1 MAKNNVKSI
10 INTLESKLRKTN
22 ITNTDKKEIKEAYT
36 QLADEISQGYQLG
49 QKEVAT
55 LRSAFSAYKEEVSAA
70 IASLPEEQQLAF
82 ANAIKAASHTQEQE
96 EVKEQEAV
104 VSPDAQ
110 TTEENKEEAVVVDEP
125 KEETSEQEAV
135 VVDEQKEET
144 NEQEA
149 TAEEQSETTETS
161 EPEPEPLTEEE
172 KNKYLD
178 EIRSDH
184 TLDGYI
190 ATIEY
195 PIRRKN
201 IEATL
206 ALGPTMAADGTTV
219 EVSAAE
225 NQAMALAN
233 VDDMLVAMDYCI
245 KNGKEADL
253 DEAIVSRLQGFKM
266 EDINPDNAYALLAL
280 ADKVKGNTALY
291 DEITNKIA
299 TALRNFDN
307 ENFGKLSEQDLSK
320 NYMDATKE
328 LKDFVPYGEDKKP
341 TLWGY
346 TFTDDKGEVLENKD
360 RSNWNPRRWISG
372 KGNDAQKNEEA
383 ILNMAREL
391 AAQELAKM
399 PAETDPE
406 KRKEQLNK
414 VMNDKIA
421 MILNSPDG
429 NKTFNQTEIAARM
442 AVSHTKAET
451 FRNRVTQKFK
461 NSKWGKDI
469 TARLQKLDKQLTDT
483 YGKKYVTAKKYTK
496 MLGKIGLESVK
507 SSAMFAVAGLANP
520 VGIPA
525 LIAYNTV
532 KQWKKM
538 KDQLTDPSISKA
550 KKCAMLLGAGMTTTL
565 GMVTAA
571 TGLGAATS
579 ALGLDTPAMI
589 QTLTNAGGALGIAGR
604 TAVSTVAATIPN
616 WVEKASIHFKKN
628 GLKKQMAN
636 LGEDGKPKPEVL
648 AAYNQKVT
656 ELQDKIAQTQAQ
668 IGQGGSFKK
677 IVRTFFKMDE
687 KKLAKLNEEMANL
700 QKQAPKDMA
709 TLLNEEKALNRQAQ
723 MNQDELI
730 GKAIG
735 SGIGIGMA
743 QTQIV
748 PSLINSAIDQLQE
761 TTTTAAQSIATAAT
775 EHGMNPWAQDDY
787 KAPWL
792 DENHD
797 PTQAPWLKGQDNL
810 MAQADDKS
818 EIHVPYREGVTP
830 DEISS
835 IKAHET
841 NLEAAKAENSSGIE
855 GKSSFAHTLQHLES
869 LGDSRIT
876 DTNAVAEGLSEHI
889 GKDAN
894 LATIAC
900 KMAPHALQQA
910 LHIENLPDNNPS
922 SYNMI
927 NYLANNDLTPEQT
940 TALNNFIQQNFEGT
954 QFKTEN
960 FADYSQTQ
968 THTPTEARHEP
979 PKVERLSLQEE
990 YDRAKQ
996 VHTADQQA
1004 NKNAQMDARTR
1015 EILNPTN
1022 KETDPR
1028 ILEQYKKMEQ
1038 DGIKFESTNLDPERR
1053 GTIGSSQTQQQSAQ
1067 QTVVV
1072 QQPVQQQTE
1081 VYVEMTPQLYAQNH
1095 GLIYDP
1101 VLSNGVNNIGGDNHG
1116 GYLGAFINPKDH
1128 SVIMIP
1134 NDPVH
1139 DKPFTYKTIEL
1150 ARLSQN
1156 NNTGAYC
1163 HSNHERGM
1171 WFDPDKK
1178 VTRCWGSGM
1187 IAHNNNINKVIAA
1200 VNTAGAIYNTVQVL
1214 RGRV

>member
-49 QKEVAT
+49 QEEVAT

-206 ALGPTMAADGTTV
+206 ALGPTMAADSTTV

-571 TGLGAATS
+571 SGLGAATS

-604 TAVSTVAATIPN
+604 TAVSTLAATVPN

-723 MNQDELI
+723 INQDELI

-787 KAPWL
+787 KAPWQ

-797 PTQAPWLKGQDNL
+797 PAQAPWLKGQDNI

-830 DEISS
+830 DEISG

-996 VHTADQQA
+996 VRDGVSHDDGWRHKDVPPTGNKLVDALNDKYATTNDKGSGYHFEPVDKTPTQTVVQQ
-1004 NKNAQMDARTR
+1004 
-1015 EILNPTN
+1015 PV
-1022 KETDPR
+1022 
-1028 ILEQYKKMEQ
+1028 
-1038 DGIKFESTNLDPERR
+1038 
-1053 GTIGSSQTQQQSAQ
+1053 QQPVQ

-1072 QQPVQQQTE
+1072 QEPIQQQTE
-1081 VYVEMTPQLYAQNH
+1081 VYVEMTPELYAQNH

-1116 GYLGAFINPKDH
+1116 GYMGAFINPKDH

-1200 VNTAGAIYNTVQVL
+1200 VNTAGAIYNTVQIL

>member
-49 QKEVAT
+49 QEEVAT

-571 TGLGAATS
+571 SGLGAATS

-604 TAVSTVAATIPN
+604 TAVSTLAATVPN

-723 MNQDELI
+723 INQDELI

-787 KAPWL
+787 KAPWQ

-797 PTQAPWLKGQDNL
+797 PTQAPWLKGQDNI

-900 KMAPHALQQA
+900 KMAPHALQQV

-940 TALNNFIQQNFEGT
+940 TALNNFIQQNFEGAH
-954 QFKTEN
+954 FKTEN

-996 VHTADQQA
+996 VRDGVSHDDGWRHKDVPPTGNKLVDALNDKYATTNDKGSGYHFEPVDKTPTQTVVQQ
-1004 NKNAQMDARTR
+1004 
-1015 EILNPTN
+1015 PV
-1022 KETDPR
+1022 
-1028 ILEQYKKMEQ
+1028 
-1038 DGIKFESTNLDPERR
+1038 
-1053 GTIGSSQTQQQSAQ
+1053 QQQPVQ

-1072 QQPVQQQTE
+1072 QEPIQQQTE
-1081 VYVEMTPQLYAQNH
+1081 VYVEMTPELYAQNH

-1116 GYLGAFINPKDH
+1116 GYMGAFINPKDH

-1156 NNTGAYC
+1156 HNTGAYC

-1200 VNTAGAIYNTVQVL
+1200 VNTAGAIYNTVQIL

>member
-253 DEAIVSRLQGFKM
+253 DEAIVSRLQGFRM

-496 MLGKIGLESVK
+496 MIGKIGLESVK

-532 KQWKKM
+532 KQWKNM
-538 KDQLTDPSISKA
+538 KHQLTDPSISKA

-571 TGLGAATS
+571 SGLGAAAS

-604 TAVSTVAATIPN
+604 TAVSTLAATVPN

-787 KAPWL
+787 KAPWQ

-797 PTQAPWLKGQDNL
+797 PTQAPWLKGQDNI

-830 DEISS
+830 DEISG

-900 KMAPHALQQA
+900 KMAPHALQQV
-910 LHIENLPDNNPS
+910 LQIENLPDNNPS

-996 VHTADQQA
+996 VRDGVSHDDGWRHKDVPPTGNKLVDALNDKYATTNDKGSGYHFEPVDKTPTQTVVQQ
-1004 NKNAQMDARTR
+1004 
-1015 EILNPTN
+1015 PV
-1022 KETDPR
+1022 
-1028 ILEQYKKMEQ
+1028 
-1038 DGIKFESTNLDPERR
+1038 
-1053 GTIGSSQTQQQSAQ
+1053 Q

-1072 QQPVQQQTE
+1072 QEPIQQQTE

-1156 NNTGAYC
+1156 HNTGAYD

-1171 WFDPDKK
+1171 WYDPDKK
-1178 VTRCWGSGM
+1178 VTRCWGSGL

-1200 VNTAGAIYNTVQVL
+1200 VNTAGAIYNTVQVM

>member
-161 EPEPEPLTEEE
+161 EPEPEPEPLTEEE

-320 NYMDATKE
+320 NYMEATKE

-496 MLGKIGLESVK
+496 MIGKIGLESVK

-532 KQWKKM
+532 KQWKNM
-538 KDQLTDPSISKA
+538 KHQLTDPSISKA

-571 TGLGAATS
+571 SGLGAAAS

-604 TAVSTVAATIPN
+604 TAVSTLAATVPN

-648 AAYNQKVT
+648 ATYNQKVT

-787 KAPWL
+787 KAPWQ

-797 PTQAPWLKGQDNL
+797 PTQAPWLKGQDNI

-830 DEISS
+830 DEISGV
-835 IKAHET
+835 KAHET

-900 KMAPHALQQA
+900 KMAPHALQQV
-910 LHIENLPDNNPS
+910 LQIENLPDNNPS

-996 VHTADQQA
+996 VRDGVSHDDGWRHKDVPPTGNKLVDALNDKYATTNDKGSGYHFEPVDKTPTQTVVQQ
-1004 NKNAQMDARTR
+1004 
-1015 EILNPTN
+1015 PV
-1022 KETDPR
+1022 
-1028 ILEQYKKMEQ
+1028 
-1038 DGIKFESTNLDPERR
+1038 
-1053 GTIGSSQTQQQSAQ
+1053 Q

-1072 QQPVQQQTE
+1072 QEPIQQQTE
-1081 VYVEMTPQLYAQNH
+1081 VYVEMTPELYAQNH

-1139 DKPFTYKTIEL
+1139 DKPFTYKTVEL

-1156 NNTGAYC
+1156 HNTGAYD

-1171 WFDPDKK
+1171 WYDPDKK
-1178 VTRCWGSGM
+1178 VTRCWGNGM

-1200 VNTAGAIYNTVQVL
+1200 VNTAGAIYNTVQIL

>member
-49 QKEVAT
+49 QEEVAT

-571 TGLGAATS
+571 SGLGAAAS

-604 TAVSTVAATIPN
+604 TAVSTLAATVPN

-723 MNQDELI
+723 INQDELI

-787 KAPWL
+787 KAPWQ

-797 PTQAPWLKGQDNL
+797 PAQAPWLKGQDNI

-830 DEISS
+830 DEISG

-841 NLEAAKAENSSGIE
+841 NLEAAKAEDSSGIE

-900 KMAPHALQQA
+900 KMAPHALQQV
-910 LHIENLPDNNPS
+910 LQIENLPDNNPS

-996 VHTADQQA
+996 VRDGVSHDDGWRHKDVPPTGNKLVDALNDKYATTNDKGSGYHFEPVDKTPTQTVVQQ
-1004 NKNAQMDARTR
+1004 
-1015 EILNPTN
+1015 PV
-1022 KETDPR
+1022 
-1028 ILEQYKKMEQ
+1028 
-1038 DGIKFESTNLDPERR
+1038 
-1053 GTIGSSQTQQQSAQ
+1053 Q

-1072 QQPVQQQTE
+1072 QEPIQQQTE
-1081 VYVEMTPQLYAQNH
+1081 VYVEMTPELYAQNH

-1116 GYLGAFINPKDH
+1116 GYMGAFINPKDH

-1200 VNTAGAIYNTVQVL
+1200 VNTAGAIYNTVQIL

>member
-49 QKEVAT
+49 QEEVAT

-496 MLGKIGLESVK
+496 MIGKIGLESVK

-571 TGLGAATS
+571 SGLGAAAS

-604 TAVSTVAATIPN
+604 TAVSTLAATVPN

-787 KAPWL
+787 KAPWQ

-797 PTQAPWLKGQDNL
+797 PTQAPWLKGQDNI

-830 DEISS
+830 DEISG

-900 KMAPHALQQA
+900 KMAPHALQQV
-910 LHIENLPDNNPS
+910 LQIENLPDNNPS

-996 VHTADQQA
+996 VRDGVSHDDGWRHKDVPPTGNKLVDALNDKYATTNDKGSGYHFEPVDKTPTQTVVQQ
-1004 NKNAQMDARTR
+1004 
-1015 EILNPTN
+1015 PV
-1022 KETDPR
+1022 
-1028 ILEQYKKMEQ
+1028 
-1038 DGIKFESTNLDPERR
+1038 
-1053 GTIGSSQTQQQSAQ
+1053 QQQPVQ

-1072 QQPVQQQTE
+1072 QEPIQQQTE
-1081 VYVEMTPQLYAQNH
+1081 VYVEMTPELYAQNH

-1116 GYLGAFINPKDH
+1116 GYMGAFINPKDH

-1156 NNTGAYC
+1156 HNTGAYC

-1200 VNTAGAIYNTVQVL
+1200 VNTAGAIYNTVQIL

>member
-22 ITNTDKKEIKEAYT
+22 ITNTDRKEIKEAYT
-36 QLADEISQGYQLG
+36 QLAAEISQGYQLG
-49 QKEVAT
+49 QGEVAT
-55 LRSAFSAYKEEVSAA
+55 LRSTFSAYKEEVSAA

-532 KQWKKM
+532 KQWKNM
-538 KDQLTDPSISKA
+538 KHQLTDPSISKA

-571 TGLGAATS
+571 SGLGAAAS

-604 TAVSTVAATIPN
+604 TAVSTLAATVPN

-687 KKLAKLNEEMANL
+687 KKLAKLNEEMTNL

-787 KAPWL
+787 KAPWQ

-797 PTQAPWLKGQDNL
+797 PTQAPWLKGQDNI

-830 DEISS
+830 DEISGV
-835 IKAHET
+835 KAHET

-996 VHTADQQA
+996 VRDGVSHDDGWRHKDVPPTGNKLVDALNDKYATTNDKGSGYHFEPVDKTPTQTVVQQ
-1004 NKNAQMDARTR
+1004 
-1015 EILNPTN
+1015 PV
-1022 KETDPR
+1022 
-1028 ILEQYKKMEQ
+1028 
-1038 DGIKFESTNLDPERR
+1038 
-1053 GTIGSSQTQQQSAQ
+1053 QQQPVQ

-1072 QQPVQQQTE
+1072 QEPIQQQTE

-1116 GYLGAFINPKDH
+1116 GYMGAFINPKDH

-1200 VNTAGAIYNTVQVL
+1200 VNTAGAIYNTVQIL

>member
-49 QKEVAT
+49 QEEVAT

-571 TGLGAATS
+571 SGLGAATS

-604 TAVSTVAATIPN
+604 TAVSTLAATVPN

-648 AAYNQKVT
+648 AAYNQKVI

-723 MNQDELI
+723 INQDELI

-787 KAPWL
+787 KAPWQ

-900 KMAPHALQQA
+900 KMAPHALQQV
-910 LHIENLPDNNPS
+910 LQIENLPDNNPS

-996 VHTADQQA
+996 VRDGVSHDDGWRHKDVPPTGNKLVDALNDKYATTNDKGSGYHFEPVDKTPTQTVVQQ
-1004 NKNAQMDARTR
+1004 
-1015 EILNPTN
+1015 PV
-1022 KETDPR
+1022 
-1028 ILEQYKKMEQ
+1028 
-1038 DGIKFESTNLDPERR
+1038 
-1053 GTIGSSQTQQQSAQ
+1053 QQQPVQ

-1072 QQPVQQQTE
+1072 QEPIQQQTE
-1081 VYVEMTPQLYAQNH
+1081 VYVEMTPELYAQNH

-1116 GYLGAFINPKDH
+1116 GYMGAFINPKDH

-1156 NNTGAYC
+1156 HNTGAYC

-1200 VNTAGAIYNTVQVL
+1200 VNTAGAIYNTVQIL

>member
-49 QKEVAT
+49 QEEVAT

-206 ALGPTMAADGTTV
+206 ALGPTMAADSTTV

-571 TGLGAATS
+571 SGLGAATS

-604 TAVSTVAATIPN
+604 TAVSTLAATVPN

-723 MNQDELI
+723 INQDELI

-787 KAPWL
+787 KAPWQ

-797 PTQAPWLKGQDNL
+797 PAQAPWLKGQDNI

-996 VHTADQQA
+996 VRDGVSHDDGWRHKDVPPTGNKLVDALNDKYATTNDKGSGYHFEPVDKTPTQTVVQQ
-1004 NKNAQMDARTR
+1004 
-1015 EILNPTN
+1015 PV
-1022 KETDPR
+1022 
-1028 ILEQYKKMEQ
+1028 
-1038 DGIKFESTNLDPERR
+1038 
-1053 GTIGSSQTQQQSAQ
+1053 QQQPVQ

-1072 QQPVQQQTE
+1072 QEPIQQQTE
-1081 VYVEMTPQLYAQNH
+1081 VYVEMTPELYAQNH

-1116 GYLGAFINPKDH
+1116 GYMGAFINPKDH

-1200 VNTAGAIYNTVQVL
+1200 VNTAGAIYNTVQIL

>member
-1 MAKNNVKSI
+1 MAKNNVKTI
-10 INTLESKLRKTN
+10 INTLNSKLRKN
-22 ITNTDKKEIKEAYT
+22 DITNSDRKEIKQAFT
-36 QLADEISQGYQLG
+36 QLADEIAQGYQLS
-49 QKEVAT
+49 QNDATT
-55 LRSAFSAYKEEVSAA
+55 LRNAYGTYKEEVTEA
-70 IASLPEEQQLAF
+70 IAALSQEQQIAF
-82 ANAIKAASHTQEQE
+82 ESAVQKANSAPTQEQE
-96 EVKEQEAV
+96 ETVIVEEQATV
-104 VSPDAQ
+104 VA
-110 TTEENKEEAVVVDEP
+110 DEP
-125 KEETSEQEAV
+125 QRGTSEQETV
-135 VVDEQKEET
+135 VVDNPTEG
-144 NEQEA
+144 NS
-149 TAEEQSETTETS
+149 EQSEPIE
-161 EPEPEPLTEEE
+161 EQKPEPLTEEE

-178 EIRSDH
+178 EIRSSH

-190 ATIEY
+190 TTIEY

-201 IEATL
+201 IEASL

-219 EVSAAE
+219 EVSADD
-225 NQAMALAN
+225 NRAMALVN
-233 VDDMLVAMDYCI
+233 VDDMLVAMDYCS
-245 KNGKEADL
+245 KNGR
-253 DEAIVSRLQGFKM
+253 DEEIDGAIIARLQGFRM

-299 TALRNFDN
+299 TALHNFDN

-328 LKDFVPYGEDKKP
+328 LKDFIPFDENKKP

-346 TFTDDKGEVLENKD
+346 TFTDDKGEVLKNKD
-360 RSNWNPRRWISG
+360 RSNWNPRRWVSG

-391 AAQELAKM
+391 AAQELAQM

-429 NKTFNQTEIAARM
+429 NKTFNQTEIASRM
-442 AVSHTKAET
+442 AASHTKAET

-483 YGKKYVTAKKYTK
+483 YGKKYTLAKKYTK
-496 MLGKIGLESVK
+496 MVGKIGLQSAK
-507 SSAMFAVAGLANP
+507 SSAMFAIAGLANP

-532 KQWKKM
+532 KQWKTM
-538 KDQLTDPSISKA
+538 KNQLTDPSISKA
-550 KKCAMLLGAGMTTTL
+550 KKCAMLLGAGVTTTL

-571 TGLGAATS
+571 TGLGAAAS
-579 ALGLDTPAMI
+579 AIGLDTPAML

-648 AAYNQKVT
+648 EAYNQKVT

-668 IGQGGSFKK
+668 IGQGGSFKN
-677 IVRTFFKMDE
+677 IVKTFFKTDE
-687 KKLAKLNEEMANL
+687 KKLAKLNEQMADL

-723 MNQDELI
+723 INQDELI

-761 TTTTAAQSIATAAT
+761 TTTAAVHSIATAAT
-775 EHGMNPWAQDDY
+775 EHGMNPWAQDDF
-787 KAPWL
+787 KAPWQ
-792 DENHD
+792 DENHN
-797 PTQAPWLKGQDNL
+797 PTDAPWLKDQDNVL
-810 MAQADDKS
+810 AQADDKS
-818 EIHVPYREGVTP
+818 EIHVPYREGVVP
-830 DEISS
+830 DEISGV
-835 IKAHET
+835 KAHET

-940 TALNNFIQQNFEGT
+940 TALNNFIQQNFEGA

-960 FADYSQTQ
+960 FADYAQPR
-968 THTPTEARHEP
+968 HTDTIHAAHP
-979 PKVERLSLQEE
+979 ERLHAGMDEIRKPTLQEE
-990 YDRAKQ
+990 YAHAKEAREEYQRAEHVDVPPTGNKL
-996 VHTADQQA
+996 VDALNDKYA
-1004 NKNAQMDARTR
+1004 NKHFHF
-1015 EILNPTN
+1015 EPTE
-1022 KETDPR
+1022 KDP
-1028 ILEQYKKMEQ
+1028 LGNQTVVEQQ
-1038 DGIKFESTNLDPERR
+1038 P
-1053 GTIGSSQTQQQSAQ
+1053 AQ

-1072 QQPVQQQTE
+1072 QQPVHQQTE
-1081 VYVEMTPQLYAQNH
+1081 VYVDNVEMTPQLYAQNL

-1101 VLSNGVNNIGGDNHG
+1101 VLSNGVNHIGGDDHG
-1116 GYLGAFINPKDH
+1116 GYMGAFVNPKDG
-1128 SVIMIP
+1128 SVIIVP

-1139 DKPFTYKTIEL
+1139 DEPIRYKTIAE
-1150 ARLSQN
+1150 ARESQKFN
-1156 NNTGAYC
+1156 VGVYD
-1163 HSNHERGM
+1163 HSNHDRDL
-1171 WFDPDKK
+1171 WYDPDAK
-1178 VTRCWGSGM
+1178 VTRLWGSGN
-1187 IAHNNNINKVIAA
+1187 ITHNNTINKVITA
-1200 VNTAGAIYNTVQVL
+1200 VNTAGMVIGAVNAIRN
-1214 RGRV
+1214 GRI

>member
-49 QKEVAT
+49 QEEVAT

-70 IASLPEEQQLAF
+70 IASLPEEQQIAF

-110 TTEENKEEAVVVDEP
+110 PTEENKEEAVVVDEP

-496 MLGKIGLESVK
+496 MIGKIGLESVK
-507 SSAMFAVAGLANP
+507 SSVMFAVAGLANP

-532 KQWKKM
+532 KQWKNM
-538 KDQLTDPSISKA
+538 KHQLTDPSISKA

-571 TGLGAATS
+571 SGLGAAAS

-604 TAVSTVAATIPN
+604 TAVSTLAATVPN

-761 TTTTAAQSIATAAT
+761 TTATAAQSIATAAT

-787 KAPWL
+787 KAPWQ

-797 PTQAPWLKGQDNL
+797 PTQAPWLKGQDNI

-830 DEISS
+830 DEISG

-996 VHTADQQA
+996 VRDGVSHDDGWRHKDVPPTGNKLVDALNDKYATTNDKGSGYHFEPVDKTPTQTVVQQ
-1004 NKNAQMDARTR
+1004 
-1015 EILNPTN
+1015 PV
-1022 KETDPR
+1022 
-1028 ILEQYKKMEQ
+1028 
-1038 DGIKFESTNLDPERR
+1038 
-1053 GTIGSSQTQQQSAQ
+1053 QQQPVQ

-1072 QQPVQQQTE
+1072 QEPIQQQTE

-1139 DKPFTYKTIEL
+1139 DKPFTYKTVEL

-1156 NNTGAYC
+1156 HNTGAYD

-1171 WFDPDKK
+1171 WYDPDKK
-1178 VTRCWGSGM
+1178 VTRCWGSGL

-1200 VNTAGAIYNTVQVL
+1200 VNTAGAIYNTVQVM

>member
-571 TGLGAATS
+571 SGLGAAAS

-604 TAVSTVAATIPN
+604 TAVSTLAATVPN

-787 KAPWL
+787 KAPWQ

-797 PTQAPWLKGQDNL
+797 PTQAPWLKGQDNI

-996 VHTADQQA
+996 VRDGVSHDDGWRHKDVPPTGNKLVDALNDKYATTNDKGSGYHFEPVDKPPTQTVVQQ
-1004 NKNAQMDARTR
+1004 
-1015 EILNPTN
+1015 PV
-1022 KETDPR
+1022 
-1028 ILEQYKKMEQ
+1028 
-1038 DGIKFESTNLDPERR
+1038 
-1053 GTIGSSQTQQQSAQ
+1053 QQPVQ

-1072 QQPVQQQTE
+1072 QEPIQQQTE

-1116 GYLGAFINPKDH
+1116 GYMGAFINPKDH

-1200 VNTAGAIYNTVQVL
+1200 VNTAGAIYNTVQIL

>member
-10 INTLESKLRKTN
+10 INTLESKLRKNN
-22 ITNTDKKEIKEAYT
+22 ITNTDRKEIKEAYT
-36 QLADEISQGYQLG
+36 QLAAEISQGYQLG
-49 QKEVAT
+49 QEEVAT
-55 LRSAFSAYKEEVSAA
+55 LRGAFSAYKEDVSAA

-96 EVKEQEAV
+96 EVKVQETV

-110 TTEENKEEAVVVDEP
+110 TTEENKEETAASGEQ
-125 KEETSEQEAV
+125 KEETSEQETVTA
-135 VVDEQKEET
+135 DGQET
-144 NEQEA
+144 
-149 TAEEQSETTETS
+149 TTEEQSETTETS
-161 EPEPEPLTEEE
+161 EPEPLTEEE

-178 EIRSDH
+178 EIRSDR

-201 IEATL
+201 IEASL

-253 DEAIVSRLQGFKM
+253 DEAIVSRLQGFRM

-328 LKDFVPYGEDKKP
+328 LKDFVPYGDDKKP

-360 RSNWNPRRWISG
+360 RGILNPRRWVSG
-372 KGNDAQKNEEA
+372 KGNDAKKNEEA

-391 AAQELAKM
+391 AAQELASM

-442 AVSHTKAET
+442 AASHTKAET

-668 IGQGGSFKK
+668 MGQGGSFKN

-723 MNQDELI
+723 INQDELI

-761 TTTTAAQSIATAAT
+761 TTATAAQSIATAAT

-787 KAPWL
+787 KAPWQ

-830 DEISS
+830 DEISG

-910 LHIENLPDNNPS
+910 LQIENLPDNNPS

-968 THTPTEARHEP
+968 THAPTEARHEP

-996 VHTADQQA
+996 IRDGVSQDDGWRHKDVPPTGNKLVDALNDKYATTNDKGSGYHFEPVDKTPTQTVVQQ
-1004 NKNAQMDARTR
+1004 
-1015 EILNPTN
+1015 PV
-1022 KETDPR
+1022 
-1028 ILEQYKKMEQ
+1028 
-1038 DGIKFESTNLDPERR
+1038 
-1053 GTIGSSQTQQQSAQ
+1053 QQQPVQ
-1067 QTVVV
+1067 QTVIV
-1072 QQPVQQQTE
+1072 QEPVQQQTE

-1101 VLSNGVNNIGGDNHG
+1101 ILSNGVNNIGGDNHG

-1139 DKPFTYKTIEL
+1139 DKPFTYKTVEL

-1156 NNTGAYC
+1156 HNTGAYD

-1178 VTRCWGSGM
+1178 VTRCWGTGM
-1187 IAHNNNINKVIAA
+1187 IAHNNNINKVITA
-1200 VNTAGAIYNTVQVL
+1200 VNTAGMVLGAVNTI
-1214 RGRV
+1214 RNMRS

>member
-414 VMNDKIA
+414 IMNDKIA

-483 YGKKYVTAKKYTK
+483 YGKKYITAKKYTK
-496 MLGKIGLESVK
+496 MIGKIGLESVK

-532 KQWKKM
+532 KQWKNM
-538 KDQLTDPSISKA
+538 KHQLTDPSISKA

-571 TGLGAATS
+571 SGLGAAAS

-604 TAVSTVAATIPN
+604 TAVSTLAATVPN

-787 KAPWL
+787 KAPWQ

-900 KMAPHALQQA
+900 KMAPHALQQV
-910 LHIENLPDNNPS
+910 LQIENLPDNNPS

-996 VHTADQQA
+996 VRDGVSHDDGWRHKDVPPTGNKLVDALNDKYATTNDKGSGYHFEPVDKTPTQTVVQQ
-1004 NKNAQMDARTR
+1004 
-1015 EILNPTN
+1015 PV
-1022 KETDPR
+1022 
-1028 ILEQYKKMEQ
+1028 
-1038 DGIKFESTNLDPERR
+1038 
-1053 GTIGSSQTQQQSAQ
+1053 Q

-1072 QQPVQQQTE
+1072 QEPIQQQTE

-1116 GYLGAFINPKDH
+1116 GYMGAFINPKDH

-1171 WFDPDKK
+1171 WLDPDKK

>member
-1 MAKNNVKSI
+1 MAKNNVKTI
-10 INTLESKLRKTN
+10 INTLNSKLRKN
-22 ITNTDKKEIKEAYT
+22 DITNSDRKEIKQAFT
-36 QLADEISQGYQLG
+36 QLADEIAQGYQLS
-49 QKEVAT
+49 QNDATT
-55 LRSAFSAYKEEVSAA
+55 LRNAYGTYKEEVTEA
-70 IASLPEEQQLAF
+70 IAALSQEQQIAF
-82 ANAIKAASHTQEQE
+82 ESAVQKANSAPTQEQE
-96 EVKEQEAV
+96 ETVIVEEQATV
-104 VSPDAQ
+104 VA
-110 TTEENKEEAVVVDEP
+110 DEP
-125 KEETSEQEAV
+125 QRGTSEQETV
-135 VVDEQKEET
+135 VVDNPTEG
-144 NEQEA
+144 NS
-149 TAEEQSETTETS
+149 EQSEPIE
-161 EPEPEPLTEEE
+161 EQKPEPLTEEE

-178 EIRSDH
+178 EIRSSH

-190 ATIEY
+190 TTIEY

-201 IEATL
+201 IEASL

-219 EVSAAE
+219 EVSADD
-225 NQAMALAN
+225 NRAMALVN
-233 VDDMLVAMDYCI
+233 VDDMLVAMDYCS
-245 KNGKEADL
+245 KNGR
-253 DEAIVSRLQGFKM
+253 DEEIDGAIIARLQGFRM

-299 TALRNFDN
+299 TALHNFDN

-328 LKDFVPYGEDKKP
+328 LKDFIPFDENKKP

-346 TFTDDKGEVLENKD
+346 TFTDDKGEVLKNKD
-360 RSNWNPRRWISG
+360 RSNWNPRRWVSG

-391 AAQELAKM
+391 AAQELAQM

-429 NKTFNQTEIAARM
+429 NKTFNQTEIASRM
-442 AVSHTKAET
+442 AASHTKAET

-496 MLGKIGLESVK
+496 MIGKIGLQTAK
-507 SSAMFAVAGLANP
+507 SSAMFAVAGLVNP

-532 KQWKKM
+532 KQWKTM
-538 KDQLTDPSISKA
+538 KNQLTDPSISKA
-550 KKCAMLLGAGMTTTL
+550 KKCAMLLGAGVTTTL
-565 GMVTAA
+565 GAITAA
-571 TGLGAATS
+571 SGLGAAAS

-604 TAVSTVAATIPN
+604 TAVSTLAATVPN

-628 GLKKQMAN
+628 DLKKQMAT

-648 AAYNQKVT
+648 EAYNQKIT
-656 ELQDKIAQTQAQ
+656 ELQDKINQTQAQ
-668 IGQGGSFKK
+668 IGQKGLKNAL
-677 IVRTFFKMDE
+677 RDFFKLNE
-687 KKLAKLNEEMANL
+687 KKVAKLNEQMADL

-709 TLLNEEKALNRQAQ
+709 ALLNEEKALNRQAQ
-723 MNQDELI
+723 INQDELI

-761 TTTTAAQSIATAAT
+761 TTTTAVQSIATAAT
-775 EHGMNPWAQDDY
+775 EHGMNPWAQDDL
-787 KAPWL
+787 KAPWQ

-797 PTQAPWLKGQDNL
+797 PTQAPWLKGQDNGL
-810 MAQADDKS
+810 TQADDKS
-818 EIHVPYREGVTP
+818 EIHVPYREGVVP
-830 DEISS
+830 DEISGV
-835 IKAHET
+835 KAHET

-960 FADYSQTQ
+960 FADYAQPR
-968 THTPTEARHEP
+968 HTDTIHAAHP
-979 PKVERLSLQEE
+979 ERLHAGMDEIRKPTLQEE
-990 YDRAKQ
+990 YAHAKEAREEYQRAE
-996 VHTADQQA
+996 HTADKYHHM
-1004 NKNAQMDARTR
+1004 NDRTR
-1015 EILNPTN
+1015 EILNPTD

-1028 ILEQYKKMEQ
+1028 ILNQYKEKESDNM
-1038 DGIKFESTNLDPERR
+1038 KFESTNLDPLRR
-1053 GTIGSSQTQQQSAQ
+1053 GTIGSSHSQQQPVQ

-1072 QQPVQQQTE
+1072 QQPVAQQTE
-1081 VYVEMTPQLYAQNH
+1081 VYVEMTPQLYAQNL

-1116 GYLGAFINPKDH
+1116 GYQGAYVNPRDG
-1128 SVIMIP
+1128 SVVMIP
-1134 NDPVH
+1134 NDPLH
-1139 DKPFTYKTIEL
+1139 DEPMRYASIQS
-1150 ARLSQN
+1150 ARESQRFN
-1156 NNTGAYC
+1156 VGAYD
-1163 HSNHERGM
+1163 HSNHDREL
-1171 WFDPDKK
+1171 WYDPDKK
-1178 VTRCWGSGM
+1178 VTRCWGSGN
-1187 IAHNNNINKVIAA
+1187 ITHNNTINKVITA
-1200 VNTAGAIYNTVQVL
+1200 VNTAGMVIGAVNAIRNI
-1214 RGRV
+1214 RS

>member
-10 INTLESKLRKTN
+10 INTLESKLRKNN
-22 ITNTDKKEIKEAYT
+22 ITNTDRKEIKEAYT
-36 QLADEISQGYQLG
+36 QLAAEISQGYQLG
-49 QKEVAT
+49 QEEVAT

-253 DEAIVSRLQGFKM
+253 DEAIVSRLQGFRM

-496 MLGKIGLESVK
+496 MIGKIGLESVK

-532 KQWKKM
+532 KQWKNM
-538 KDQLTDPSISKA
+538 KHQLTDPSISKA

-571 TGLGAATS
+571 SGLGAAAS

-604 TAVSTVAATIPN
+604 TAVSTLAATVPN

-787 KAPWL
+787 KAPWQ

-797 PTQAPWLKGQDNL
+797 PTQAPWLKGQDNI

-830 DEISS
+830 DEISG

-900 KMAPHALQQA
+900 KMAPHALQQV
-910 LHIENLPDNNPS
+910 LQIENLPDNNPS

-996 VHTADQQA
+996 VRDGVSHDDGWRHKDVPPTGNKLVDALNDKYATTNDKGSGYHFEPVDKTPTQTVVQQ
-1004 NKNAQMDARTR
+1004 
-1015 EILNPTN
+1015 PV
-1022 KETDPR
+1022 
-1028 ILEQYKKMEQ
+1028 
-1038 DGIKFESTNLDPERR
+1038 
-1053 GTIGSSQTQQQSAQ
+1053 Q

-1072 QQPVQQQTE
+1072 QEPIQQQTE

-1156 NNTGAYC
+1156 HNTGAYD

-1200 VNTAGAIYNTVQVL
+1200 VNTAGAIYNTVQVM

>member
-496 MLGKIGLESVK
+496 MIGKIGLESVK
-507 SSAMFAVAGLANP
+507 SSAMFAIAGLANP

-532 KQWKKM
+532 KQWKNM
-538 KDQLTDPSISKA
+538 KHQLTDPSISKA

-571 TGLGAATS
+571 SGLGAAAS

-604 TAVSTVAATIPN
+604 TAVSTLAATVPN

-677 IVRTFFKMDE
+677 IVRTFFKTDE

-787 KAPWL
+787 KAPWQ

-830 DEISS
+830 DEISGV
-835 IKAHET
+835 KAHET

-900 KMAPHALQQA
+900 KMAPHALQQV
-910 LHIENLPDNNPS
+910 LQIENLPDNNPS

-996 VHTADQQA
+996 VRDGVSHDDGWRHKDVPPTGNKLVDALNDKYATTNDKGSGYHFEPVDKTPTQTVVQQ
-1004 NKNAQMDARTR
+1004 
-1015 EILNPTN
+1015 PV
-1022 KETDPR
+1022 
-1028 ILEQYKKMEQ
+1028 
-1038 DGIKFESTNLDPERR
+1038 
-1053 GTIGSSQTQQQSAQ
+1053 Q

-1072 QQPVQQQTE
+1072 QEPIQQQTE

-1139 DKPFTYKTIEL
+1139 DKPFTYKTVEL

-1156 NNTGAYC
+1156 HNTGAYD

-1171 WFDPDKK
+1171 WYDPDKK
-1178 VTRCWGSGM
+1178 VTRCWGSGL

-1200 VNTAGAIYNTVQVL
+1200 VNTAGAIYNTVQIL

>member
-496 MLGKIGLESVK
+496 MIGKIGLESVK

-532 KQWKKM
+532 KQWKNM
-538 KDQLTDPSISKA
+538 KHQLTDPSISKA

-571 TGLGAATS
+571 SGLGAAAS

-604 TAVSTVAATIPN
+604 TAVSTLAATVPN

-787 KAPWL
+787 KAPWQ

-797 PTQAPWLKGQDNL
+797 PTQAPWLKGQDNI

-830 DEISS
+830 DEISGV
-835 IKAHET
+835 KAHET

-900 KMAPHALQQA
+900 KMAPHALQQV
-910 LHIENLPDNNPS
+910 LQIENLPDNNPS

-996 VHTADQQA
+996 IRDGVSQDDGWRHKDVPPTGDKLVDALND
-1004 NKNAQMDARTR
+1004 KYARTNDKGSGYHF
-1015 EILNPTN
+1015 EPVDKTPT
-1022 KETDPR
+1022 
-1028 ILEQYKKMEQ
+1028 
-1038 DGIKFESTNLDPERR
+1038 
-1053 GTIGSSQTQQQSAQ
+1053 QTVVQQPVQ

-1072 QQPVQQQTE
+1072 QEPIQQQTE
-1081 VYVEMTPQLYAQNH
+1081 VYVEMTPQLYAQNL

-1116 GYLGAFINPKDH
+1116 GYQGAYLNPRNG

-1139 DKPFTYKTIEL
+1139 DKPFTYKTVEL

-1156 NNTGAYC
+1156 HNTGAYD

-1200 VNTAGAIYNTVQVL
+1200 VNTAGAIYNTVQIL